1 MVVKHTTYEEYIES
15 LRKEWTGAKVL
26 YEGEEHTVVGVDY
39 NAALMIDKPARFTD
53 TTAVGTW
60 MVTRI

>member
-1 MVVKHTTYEEYIES
+1 MTYKEMIENM
-15 LRKEWTGAKVL
+15 RQEWIGANIL
-26 YEGEEHTVVGVDY
+26 YEGEKYTVVGVDY
-39 NAALMIDKPARFTD
+39 NAALLIDKPARFTD